1 MMRGRRAASCFQ
13 GCETHNLW
21 THHFAGSEK
30 KTKKTLIFFFFFVFL
45 LLLFFFIQTQRG
57 TLKEITIMNECGMVI
72 EVERSLKESR
82 GRYNQGL

>member
-30 KTKKTLIFFFFFVFL
+30 EKRKNVDTL
-45 LLLFFFIQTQRG
+45 LLHLLTSSLFFIQTQRG

-72 EVERSLKESR
+72 EVEQSLKESR

>member
-30 KTKKTLIFFFFFVFL
+30 EKKKTLIL
-45 LLLFFFIQTQRG
+45 LLLHLLTSSLFFIQTQRG
-57 TLKEITIMNECGMVI
+57 TLKEITIMNKCGMVI
-72 EVERSLKESR
+72 EVEQSLKESQ
-82 GRYNQGL
+82 GQYNQGL